1 MGVINTP
8 NRSDS
13 PPADLAVQPG
23 HNSRSHVVQFYHDD
37 AFLLDALSRSI
48 GAAVCAGDGAV
59 VITTCAHRDG
69 LERRLTAR
77 GLDVFAVREQG
88 RYISVD
94 AAEILPKIMQDGQP
108 AEEVFLETV
117 GALID
122 RAWANAEGDHPHV
135 TVFGELVA
143 LLWAQGQGEAA
154 IQLEKLWNRLGQSRT
169 FSLCCSYPIG
179 GSHRKEDAELFVRM
193 CSEHTAVIP
202 AESYNSAS
210 SEDERLRSIVR
221 LQQGAAALE
230 HERALRQN
238 AEQFQLMVEGVL
250 DYAIFTLTPEGFISS
265 WNPGAERI
273 KGYKA
278 QEILGKHFSA
288 FYMPEDVQAGQPE
301 RGLKTASVE
310 GRFEAEGWRV
320 RKDGSRFWA
329 NVIISALRDQRGKLR
344 GFVKITRDVTEKKK
358 AEEDLYALSGRLLQA
373 QDEERRRLARD
384 LHDSAGQILAV
395 LGMNLAAL
403 PEQTDQK
410 ALTQLARENR
420 ALVDQ
425 LTQEIRTISYL
436 LHPPLLDENGVS
448 DALRWYVEGLTQRSG
463 LDVTLEL
470 PEDLGGVPRE
480 LGLAIFRVVQE
491 CLTNVYRHSG
501 SKTASIRVARDSA
514 GIHTEVE
521 DQGVGITPDRLN
533 RLQSSGSGLGLR
545 GMKERI
551 RQFGG
556 SLNIESN
563 DHGTKVS
570 VDIPLPA
577 SAVHAD

>member
-1 MGVINTP
+1 MGATKT
-8 NRSDS
+8 SDHS
-13 PPADLAVQPG
+13 DLLHFADQPG
-23 HNSRSHVVQFYHDD
+23 CDSRSHIVQFYHDD

-59 VITTCAHRDG
+59 VIATQAHRDG
-69 LERRLTAR
+69 LERRLTVR

-94 AAEILPKIMQDGQP
+94 AAEMLPRIMQDGQP
-108 AEEVFLETV
+108 AAEVFLETV

-122 RAWANAEGDHPHV
+122 RAWANAEGGHSRV

-143 LLWAQGQGEAA
+143 LLWAQGQAEAA
-154 IQLEKLWNRLGQSRT
+154 IQLEKLWNRLGRSRP

-179 GSHRKEDAELFVRM
+179 GFHRKEDAELFVRM

-202 AESYNSAS
+202 AESYTGAS
-210 SEDERLRSIVR
+210 SEDERLRSIAE
-221 LQQGAAALE
+221 LQQRAAALN

-238 AEQFQLMVEGVL
+238 AEQFQLMVESVL
-250 DYAIFTLTPEGFISS
+250 DYAIFMLNPEGFISS
-265 WNPGAERI
+265 WNPGAVRI

-278 QEILGKHFSA
+278 SEILGKHFSA
-288 FYMPEDVQAGQPE
+288 FYTPEDVQAGKPE

-329 NVIISALRDQRGKLR
+329 NVVISALRDQKGKLK

-358 AEEDLYALSGRLLQA
+358 VEEDLYALSSRLLQV
-373 QDEERRRLARD
+373 QDEERRRLARE
-384 LHDSAGQILAV
+384 LHDSAGQTLAV

-403 PEQTDQK
+403 SEQTDQK
-410 ALTQLARENR
+410 AFARLAKENQ

-470 PEDLGGVPRE
+470 PEDLGGVSRE
-480 LGLAIFRVVQE
+480 LGLAIFRIVQE
-491 CLTNVYRHSG
+491 CLTNVYRHSR
-501 SKTASIRVARDSA
+501 SKTAAIRLARDSA
-514 GIHTEVE
+514 GIHAEIE
-521 DQGVGITPDRLN
+521 DNGIGIMPDKLN
-533 RLQSSGSGLGLR
+533 RLRSPGSGVGLR

-563 DHGTKVS
+563 GHGTKVS
-570 VDIPLPA
+570 VNIPLPA
-577 SAVHAD
+577 SAAHAD